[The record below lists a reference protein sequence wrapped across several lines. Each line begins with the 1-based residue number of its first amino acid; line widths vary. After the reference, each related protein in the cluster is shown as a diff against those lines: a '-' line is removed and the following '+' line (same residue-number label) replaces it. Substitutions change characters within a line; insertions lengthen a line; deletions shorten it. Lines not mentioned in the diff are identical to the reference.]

1 MVDRLEDQEPLTLA
15 LSRRERGL
23 TEVDGRG
30 TPTCDTES
38 NSSFEKHND
47 LLPFPTKVKRL
58 TEVHGGDTPT

>member
-1 MVDRLEDQEPLTLA
+1 MVDRLENQEPLTLA

-47 LLPFPTKVKRL
+47 LLPFPPEGKKT
-58 TEVHGGDTPT
+58 D

>member
-1 MVDRLEDQEPLTLA
+1 MVDRVEDQEPLTLA

-47 LLPFPTKVKRL
+47 LLPFPLAPLGER
-58 TEVHGGDTPT
+58 G